1 MGGKSAGSAVLASN
15 AGSTGPEANT
25 TSSPVLRSVAT
36 TRSGTSVS
44 ANVGAVWARSR
55 IESKPSFVNK

>member
-1 MGGKSAGSAVLASN
+1 VLASS
-15 AGSTGPEANT
+15 AGSTGPLANT

-44 ANVGAVWARSR
+44 ANVAAVCARSR
-55 IESKPSFVNK
+55 IERRPSFVNK